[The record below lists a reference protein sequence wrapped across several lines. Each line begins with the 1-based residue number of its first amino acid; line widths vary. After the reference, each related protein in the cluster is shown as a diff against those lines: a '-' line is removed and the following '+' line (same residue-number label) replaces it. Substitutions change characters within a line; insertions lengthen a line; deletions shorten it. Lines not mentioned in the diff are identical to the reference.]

1 MDEIVLV
8 LVVIERMK
16 QNPSVPRC
24 VAGIGEAL
32 EVDGK
37 ANEEGQM
44 PRFSGDEARQ
54 AAEKHGKDRLIG
66 GA

>member
-1 MDEIVLV
+1 M
-8 LVVIERMK
+8 
-16 QNPSVPRC
+16 
-24 VAGIGEAL
+24 AGIGEALEVDGKAL

>member
-1 MDEIVLV
+1 
-8 LVVIERMK
+8 MK

-37 ANEEGQM
+37 ALEVDGKANGEGQM